1 LRKLLSYGLGVILLV
16 VATAGCRLNDR
27 RLPSLNENYRKTDK
41 QPFGSFVAYNGFKHI
56 FFKRTIEATETPFTE
71 TWNDIQS
78 YSSDG
83 VYSLYFLVTQNLVL
97 KSNDVK
103 AMMNYVKAGNDLF
116 ISADYVDQKLL
127 DAIYCGMDRSGEIV
141 SEVNAKMNQTHVSMY
156 FGGGFD
162 AAEYGYYYFPFLN
175 SITNLDSSATRILG
189 VNEIDKP
196 NYAVFF
202 SGRGR
207 IYLHVAPR
215 IFSNYFL
222 LTDYNFHYFENVISY
237 LRLNP
242 KNIYW
247 DEYYKNKSSNPN
259 NSDTGKNKNSN
270 NFSSLNV
277 IQKNPSLLWAF
288 WLVLAGMIIYV
299 IFNLKR
305 KQRPIEIIKP
315 NSNASVAFAETVGRL
330 YYQQKNNRHLAD
342 KMISYFYEH
351 IRNRYF
357 INTTALN
364 NEFINSLA
372 GKSGVSPIETNE
384 LFNLIKNIQEQEN
397 ISDEELMEL
406 NLKIENFNKIIT

>member
-1 LRKLLSYGLGVILLV
+1 MYVIFLV
-16 VATAGCRLNDR
+16 AAAAGCRLSDR
-27 RLPSLNENYRKTDK
+27 RLPSLRENYRKTDK
-41 QPFGSFVAYNGFKHI
+41 LPFGSFVAYNGFKHI
-56 FFKRTIEATETPFTE
+56 FFKRTIETVESSFAE
-71 TWNDIQS
+71 TWNDIQP

-83 VYSLYFLVTQNLVL
+83 IYSLYFLVTQNLVL
-97 KSNDVK
+97 RNNEIK

-116 ISADYVDQKLL
+116 ISADYVDQKFL
-127 DAIYCGMDRSGEIV
+127 DAIYCNMDRTGEIV
-141 SEVNAKMNQTHVSMY
+141 SEVNGKMHQTHVSMY
-156 FGGGFD
+156 FGSGFD

-189 VNEIDKP
+189 VNEIDRP

-222 LTDYNFHYFENVISY
+222 LTDNNFHYFENVISY

-247 DEYYKNKSSNPN
+247 DEYYKNKSFDSNK
-259 NSDTGKNKNSN
+259 SDPEKNKNSN
-270 NFSSLNV
+270 DFSSLNV
-277 IQKNPSLLWAF
+277 IKQHPPLLWAF
-288 WLVLAGMIIYV
+288 WLALTGMLMYV
-299 IFNLKR
+299 IFSLKR
-305 KQRPIEIIKP
+305 KQRPIDIIKP

-342 KMISYFYEH
+342 KMITYFYEH
-351 IRNRYF
+351 IRNKYF
-357 INTTALN
+357 INTTAIN
-364 NEFINSLA
+364 IEFINSLA
-372 GKSGVSPIETNE
+372 GKSGVSLKETNE
-384 LFNLIKNIQEQEN
+384 LFNLIKDIQDQEN

-406 NLKIENFNKIIT
+406 NLKIENFNKTKT